1 MVTFRPTVIG
11 GMEYSVDLK
20 IYAGID
26 HVQSLMEEYMNK
38 KRILIVCAVLLVSAA
53 ASITSRASA
62 EADPT
67 VMKIGDISVIAIHTS
82 DIEMSSELVKNGD
95 KNEIGKYIPTGKIS
109 ASINAYVVKTPSHTV
124 LVDSGMGTN
133 DALCAQM
140 GKAGISPD
148 DIDLILLTHGH
159 FDHVGGLVNN
169 GKAVFGKAR
178 VMMAEKEAAVYGNDA
193 INEIPQDMRKYFI
206 PGNTVINVY
215 KERFSTFVPGSVIV
229 EGITSVD
236 LNGHTPGHSGFLV
249 GSGKKALLIAGDFMH
264 ISALQ
269 LVHPEYS
276 LIYDS
281 DGSKAADARKKLL
294 ETVSRNR
301 VLMAASHFAYPG
313 IGYIKKSG
321 AAYTLSP
328 VK

>member
-1 MVTFRPTVIG
+1 
-11 GMEYSVDLK
+11 
-20 IYAGID
+20 
-26 HVQSLMEEYMNK
+26 MNK

-269 LVHPEYS
+269 LVHPDYS
-276 LIYDS
+276 LVYDS
-281 DGSKAADARKKLL
+281 DGSKAADARKKL
-294 ETVSRNR
+294 
-301 VLMAASHFAYPG
+301 
-313 IGYIKKSG
+313 
-321 AAYTLSP
+321 
-328 VK
+328 

>member
-1 MVTFRPTVIG
+1 MITFRLMIIG
-11 GMEYSVDLK
+11 RMVYSVEFK
-20 IYAGID
+20 TFAGTD

-53 ASITSRASA
+53 AAITSRASA
-62 EADPT
+62 EADPK
-67 VMKIGDISVIAIHTS
+67 VMKVGDISVIAIHTA

-133 DALCAQM
+133 DELCAQM

-159 FDHVGGLVNN
+159 FDHVGGLVRN
-169 GKAVFGKAR
+169 GNAVFGKAR
-178 VMMAEKEAAVYGNDA
+178 VMMADIEAAVYGNDA
-193 INEIPQDMRKYFI
+193 IDKIPQDIRKYYI
-206 PGNTVINVY
+206 PGNTVVNVY

-236 LNGHTPGHSGFLV
+236 LSGHTPGHSGFMIE
-249 GSGKKALLIAGDFMH
+249 SRGKSLFIVGDFMH

-269 LVHPEYS
+269 LAHPEYS
-276 LIYDS
+276 LVYDS
-281 DGSKAADARKKLL
+281 DISKAADTRKKLL
-294 ETVSRNR
+294 KTVSGNGT
-301 VLMAASHFAYPG
+301 LIAASHFAYPG
-313 IGYIKKSG
+313 IGYVTKSG
-321 AAYTLSP
+321 PTYMFSP
-328 VK
+328 LK